1 MDEATAIRAVRY
13 RALPGTRAK
22 ARGMNRIA
30 GACRHVWNCSLDRQN
45 AAYLGWQ
52 FSSAGRPP
60 FPTFFTLG
68 KAFTQ
73 LRGSKAHAWLKELP
87 FAPVRYV
94 LKRQADAWQRFLSG
108 QGGKP
113 RFKGRG
119 YGMGFTLP
127 DSVRI
132 RNGRIHIPK
141 LGPRP
146 AAAPRRQP
154 ASRRRSEAGRVHSGG
169 REVVLH
175 RLLRDRRSDSP
186 GAGRG
191 DRRGSQRGAVRP
203 KHGRTHP
210 HARHG
215 ASGSPPPPIPP
226 AHGAAVK
233 GQRTAP
239 ADPGEV
245 RSDVPPR
252 PGHPLELVPPNQPPH
267 RRCGGGGGHRG
278 PRREANDAFGQ
289 GNSGGARLKRSGAKA
304 GLNRAIL
311 ASGWGGLE
319 RNLAYKAGRLLKV
332 RAAYTSQRC
341 FACGA
346 VASANR
352 PDQSTFRCQACGH
365 AANADVNAAENIR
378 RLGMAQLDGE
388 GRLAPEACPTIR
400 QRGGG
405 TLRAA

>member
-13 RALPGTRAK
+13 RVLPGTRAK

-30 GACRHVWNCSLDRQN
+30 GACHHVWNWSLDRQN

-141 LGPRP
+141 LGPVRLQRRGDNP
-146 AAAPRRQP
+146 HPGGVPKQAVFTREGGKWFCAVFYEIAAPTRLGQGEVIGVDRNAGQCALSTGELIRMPDMARLEARRRRYHRRMARQLKGSGRRRRTQAKLARTCRRVRGIRSNWCHQTSRRIADAAAVVAIEDLSVKRMT
-154 ASRRRSEAGRVHSGG
+154 RSAKGTVEA
-169 REVVLH
+169 
-175 RLLRDRRSDSP
+175 P
-186 GAGRG
+186 G
-191 DRRGSQRGAVRP
+191 SNVQ
-203 KHGRTHP
+203 
-210 HARHG
+210 
-215 ASGSPPPPIPP
+215 
-226 AHGAAVK
+226 
-233 GQRTAP
+233 
-239 ADPGEV
+239 
-245 RSDVPPR
+245 
-252 PGHPLELVPPNQPPH
+252 
-267 RRCGGGGGHRG
+267 
-278 PRREANDAFGQ
+278 
-289 GNSGGARLKRSGAKA
+289 AKA

-405 TLRAA
+405 MLRAA